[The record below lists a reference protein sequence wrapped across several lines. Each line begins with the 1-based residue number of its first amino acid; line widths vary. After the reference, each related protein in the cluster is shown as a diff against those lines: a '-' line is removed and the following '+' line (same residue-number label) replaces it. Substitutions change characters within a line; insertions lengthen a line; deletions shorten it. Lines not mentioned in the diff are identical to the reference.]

1 MEERLKRHVSDG
13 ELFMQT
19 HTRADGS
26 FVDQIYQHVGEA
38 YMKMMEERM
47 AEMDEDG
54 PQVSDNSSQHST
66 HRMLNIDE
74 KNEIFLK
81 LQEQLQLKISEQEE
95 QNAKRDVEHCQ
106 SQSLIANLEKLVLFM
121 KEKDPELAA
130 YLSTDSTEPEPGTH
144 STTTTPSTLPTTIDT
159 ALAITV
165 VGTTALV
172 STSPTISNTSSNH

>member
-1 MEERLKRHVSDG
+1 
-13 ELFMQT
+13 MQT

-66 HRMLNIDE
+66 HRTLNIDE

-81 LQEQLQLKISEQEE
+81 VIYFCFYF
-95 QNAKRDVEHCQ
+95 AY
-106 SQSLIANLEKLVLFM
+106 NLLVFVCL
-121 KEKDPELAA
+121 D
-130 YLSTDSTEPEPGTH
+130 YD
-144 STTTTPSTLPTTIDT
+144 
-159 ALAITV
+159 
-165 VGTTALV
+165 
-172 STSPTISNTSSNH
+172 

>member
-1 MEERLKRHVSDG
+1 LKRHVSYG

-66 HRMLNIDE
+66 HRTLNIDE

-81 LQEQLQLKISEQEE
+81 VIYFCFYF
-95 QNAKRDVEHCQ
+95 AY
-106 SQSLIANLEKLVLFM
+106 NLLVFVCL
-121 KEKDPELAA
+121 D
-130 YLSTDSTEPEPGTH
+130 YD
-144 STTTTPSTLPTTIDT
+144 
-159 ALAITV
+159 
-165 VGTTALV
+165 
-172 STSPTISNTSSNH
+172 